1 MKTSTGRKIRYGG
14 TSIAIVALVIA
25 AVIAINAI
33 ATLLTDKF
41 MWYGD
46 MTPELK
52 FTISEE
58 CFELIGEE
66 TNNGKSSAIEMVK
79 KFRQENAAYN
89 KANPTAEKKN
99 ENEKIKIIFLYE
111 EDIAAQTDGYIY
123 NNAKELQAKFPD
135 YIELEFTDAM
145 KNPKRFE
152 KYLSSNADTIDFNSV
167 IVEFGGSHKID
178 NFKNFY
184 VYDNTQ
190 GQPYQYNA
198 ERRFAAHLLAVTRA
212 QMPLA
217 CWTYNHGETFPTA
230 PGYNLESATYPFLQS
245 LEEAGFEVRAIDLE
259 KEEIPEECKLLITY
273 NPRRDF
279 VDTTFDKKGELKKL
293 DNFLSAGK
301 SYMVFLD
308 STAGKL
314 SNLESFLDEWG
325 LSVRRQTNNNEPI
338 IAKDSANALL
348 GNSSAIYTD
357 YAQNDLM
364 SGWAENLSDPV
375 IFENAM
381 VLEYSKD
388 YKQLFETLGTDANKS
403 FSYGYND
410 AYPPQGRIVYP
421 MFYTRD
427 TAMGYASGESVVNS
441 TATDP
446 LMLMAVSTQT
456 YYEEDQMGDIKKSL
470 PYAATVVLCGTT
482 EFGSAEYLYSD
493 AYGNQNMLLS
503 ISQISGNE
511 PIPTNLTPKDFAN
524 YTIES
529 ISARAATIYTV
540 VLTLAPIAITS
551 LAGVIVLVRRKNK

>member
-25 AVIAINAI
+25 AVIVLNAI
-33 ATLLTDKF
+33 VTLLTQKF

-52 FTISEE
+52 FTITDE

-66 TNNGKSSAIEMVK
+66 TDNGQNSAIEMVK
-79 KFRQENAAYN
+79 KFRQENADYN
-89 KANPTAEKKN
+89 KANPTAEKKD

-167 IVEFGGSHKID
+167 IIEFGGTHKID
-178 NFKNFY
+178 IFKNFY
-184 VYDNTQ
+184 IFDNTQ
-190 GQPYQYNA
+190 GKPYQYNA
-198 ERRFAAHLLAVTRA
+198 ERRFAAHILAVTRA

-217 CWTYNHGETFPTA
+217 CYTVNHRESFPTA
-230 PGYNLESATYPFLQS
+230 PGYDFQSVTYPFLRS
-245 LEEAGFEVRAIDLE
+245 LEEAGFETRAIDLE

-273 NPRRDF
+273 NPRSDF
-279 VDTTFDKKGELKKL
+279 IDTTFDRKGELKKL
-293 DNFLSAGK
+293 DDFLSAGK

-308 STAGKL
+308 SSAGEL

-325 LSVRRQTNNNEPI
+325 LSIRRESNREPVVV
-338 IAKDSANALL
+338 KDSANAVL
-348 GNSSAIYTD
+348 GNSSAIFTD
-357 YAQNDLM
+357 YAKNDLM
-364 SGWAENLSDPV
+364 NGWAENIYDPV

-381 VLEYSKD
+381 VIEYGKD
-388 YKQLFETLGTDANKS
+388 YKELFETLGTDSTKS

-410 AYPPQGRIVYP
+410 SFPPQGRVVYP

-427 TAMGYASGESVVNS
+427 TAVGYASGEDIVNS

-456 YYEEDQMGDIKKSL
+456 FYTEEQIGNITKTL
-470 PYAATVVLCGTT
+470 PYSASVVLCGTT
-482 EFGSAEYLYSD
+482 EFASADYIFSD
-493 AYGNQNMLLS
+493 AYGNQNLLLS

-511 PIPTNLTPKDFAN
+511 PIPVNLTPKDFAN
-524 YTIES
+524 YNIES

-540 VLTLAPIAITS
+540 VLTLAPIAIAS